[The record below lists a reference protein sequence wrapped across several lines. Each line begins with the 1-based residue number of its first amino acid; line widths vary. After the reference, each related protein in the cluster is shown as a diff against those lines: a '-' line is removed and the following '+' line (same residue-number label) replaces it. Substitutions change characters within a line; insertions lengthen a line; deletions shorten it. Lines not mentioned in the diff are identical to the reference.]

1 MRRHLGAVE
10 LDARLRRLRPFG
22 ITVANSAPMLPR
34 RISDIDWA
42 NWKATDIATLV
53 FVHRDERLLLI
64 HKKRGLGAGKINGP
78 GGRVEPGE
86 TLEACAVREVQEELR
101 ITPKNLEKSGELRFQ
116 FVDGYAIHVHVFRAT
131 DFEGTPSE
139 TPEAI
144 PIWVDEDRIPYEEM
158 WGDDRIWLPRLI
170 AGTPFAGR
178 FIFDSDVMLD
188 HELV

>member
-1 MRRHLGAVE
+1 MV
-10 LDARLRRLRPFG
+10 
-22 ITVANSAPMLPR
+22 PR
-34 RISDIDWA
+34 RISEIDWTT
-42 NWKATDIATLV
+42 WKATDLATLV
-53 FVHRDERLLLI
+53 FIHRDGRLLLI

-86 TLEACAVREVQEELR
+86 ALEDCAIREVQEELC
-101 ITPKNLEKSGELRFQ
+101 ITPKNLERSGELRFQ
-116 FVDGYAIHVHVFRAT
+116 FIDGYAIHVHVYRAT

-158 WGDDRIWLPRLI
+158 WEDDRIWLPLLLARI
-170 AGTPFAGR
+170 PFEGR

-188 HELV
+188 HELQ

>member
-1 MRRHLGAVE
+1 MAHSE
-10 LDARLRRLRPFG
+10 
-22 ITVANSAPMLPR
+22 PMVPR
-34 RISDIDWA
+34 RISEIDWT
-42 NWKATDIATLV
+42 NWKATDLATLV
-53 FVHRDERLLLI
+53 FVHQNERLLLI

-86 TLEACAVREVQEELR
+86 ALEACAVREVQEELL
-101 ITPKNLEKSGELRFQ
+101 ITPQNLAWAGELRFQ
-116 FVDGYAIHVHVFRAT
+116 FIDGYSIHVHVFRAT

-144 PIWVDEDRIPYEEM
+144 PIWVDENRIPYEEM
-158 WGDDRIWLPRLI
+158 WEDDRVWLPRLI

-188 HELV
+188 CELTLQGAVS